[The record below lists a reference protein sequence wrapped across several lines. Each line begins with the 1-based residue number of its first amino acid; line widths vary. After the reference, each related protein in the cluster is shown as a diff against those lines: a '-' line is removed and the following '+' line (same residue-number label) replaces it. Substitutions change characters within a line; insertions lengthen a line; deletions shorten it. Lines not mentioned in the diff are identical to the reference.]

1 VGKVRVGRGVRD
13 GVCGEVF
20 RNVSTYVLTLNLTR
34 AAVLQVCGTRVER
47 CVGRPSHNKVR
58 VVFLSPFVNDVCQ
71 FAPVAH
77 PS

>member
-20 RNVSTYVLTLNLTR
+20 RDASTHVLTLNVTR

-47 CVGRPSHNKVR
+47 CVGRLSHNKVR
-58 VVFLSPFVNDVCQ
+58 VVFLSPFVTTTCQ

-77 PS
+77 P